1 MPIRYRVYDSQ
12 GNWMGTFPDYQSAS
26 SYVQTFGNLRTWK
39 IK

>member
-1 MPIRYRVYDSQ
+1 MPTKKYVYDSQ

-26 SYVQTFGNLRTWK
+26 SYVQTFGNINTWK